1 MQQALDRIYR
11 QQGLGYQHDYEAGFH
26 LLDVDMSGLPCGSKA
41 AFATKGYFAG
51 QYHRLARQLGRVL
64 ATQYEEVI
72 VGFSRRNRAQQ
83 FR

>member
-11 QQGLGYQHDYEAGFH
+11 QHSRGYQHDYETGFH
-26 LLDVDMSGLPCGSKA
+26 LLDVDMSGLPCGPKA
-41 AFATKGYFAG
+41 AFATKDYFAG
-51 QYHRLARQLGRVL
+51 QYHRCVRQLGRVL
-64 ATQYEEVI
+64 ATQYEEVV